1 MISNCSK
8 VVLTRK
14 KFSDFDEGSVGDEGL
29 YLVGFQEVDG
39 ELVNVKVPASEIIEE
54 RAASQSS
61 IVPSISKYGCNEG
74 VEFCPCFGGFIIDT
88 DKVGRYI
95 QINNVEAD
103 AWITREN
110 EHQLNFVFSHLPLGS
125 IAKLYLPNFSAPDS
139 NGNLPWKVYIYQVS
153 PEDMAKISTSNCP
166 ICDFEAG
173 QRKRSFITIDPEDA
187 KDQSDYFT
195 RFVQLA
201 SEKGVK
207 ITRVA
212 EVLNLYDG
220 DGKDTDWDI

>member
-14 KFSDFDEGSVGDEGL
+14 KFSDFDEASASDEGM
-29 YLVGFQEVDG
+29 YLVGFREIDG
-39 ELVNVKVPASEIIEE
+39 ELVNVRVPIDEILKEREE
-54 RAASQSS
+54 SQSS
-61 IVPSISKYGCNEG
+61 IIPSISKYGCNEG
-74 VEFCPCFGGFIIDT
+74 IQFCPCFGGFIIDT

-103 AWITREN
+103 AWITRDG

-139 NGNLPWKVYIYQVS
+139 NDGLPWKVYLYQIS
-153 PEDMAKISTSNCP
+153 PEEMEKISTSETP
-166 ICDFEAG
+166 VCDFEAG
-173 QRKRSFITIDPEDA
+173 QRKRCFITIDPEDA

-201 SEKGVK
+201 TTSG
-207 ITRVA
+207 IHLTRVA

-220 DGKDTDWDI
+220 NGKDTDWDI